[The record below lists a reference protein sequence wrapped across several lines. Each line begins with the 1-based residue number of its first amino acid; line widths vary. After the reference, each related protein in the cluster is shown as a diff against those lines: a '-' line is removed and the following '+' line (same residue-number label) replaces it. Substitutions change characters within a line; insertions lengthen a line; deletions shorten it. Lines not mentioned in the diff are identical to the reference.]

1 MAILERSSPRGQL
14 LGIEIDPKSI
24 KIAKERLKPFSRT
37 VFLANDNFRYL
48 EDICKRYD
56 FHPVDGILFDL
67 GMSSFQLEDPC
78 RGFSFKFDVPLDM
91 RFNPAQPITAANIV
105 NNSSEAEL
113 ASLLR
118 KYGEERRSRLIARRM
133 VNNRPVST
141 TLQLVNIVKQ
151 ALGVGGKIHPA
162 TRTFQALRIAVNQ
175 ELTNLEEALKQTINL
190 LGSGG
195 RLVVISYHS
204 LEDRLV
210 KGFMH
215 RESKGCLCPPDVP
228 VCTCG
233 HAPTLKLINR
243 KVITPSPEER
253 VANPRSHSAK
263 LRVAER
269 LQLEQAEVK

>member
-1 MAILERSSPRGQL
+1 MAILEKSSPEGQL
-14 LGIEIDPKSI
+14 LGIELDPKSI
-24 KIAKERLKPFSRT
+24 EIARERLRPLGRT
-37 VFLANDNFRYL
+37 VFLANENFRYL
-48 EDICKRYD
+48 EDICQRYD

-78 RGFSFKFDVPLDM
+78 RGFSFQFDAPLDM
-91 RFNPAQPITAANIV
+91 RFNPAQPITAADIV

-118 KYGEERRSRLIARRM
+118 KYGEERRSRLIARK
-133 VNNRPVST
+133 VVSHRPVST
-141 TLQLVNIVKQ
+141 TLQLVNIIKQ

-175 ELTNLEEALKQTINL
+175 ELTNLAEALKQTISL

-195 RLVVISYHS
+195 RLAVISYHS

-210 KGFMH
+210 KEFMR
-215 RESKGCLCPPDVP
+215 RESKGCLCPPDIP

-233 HAPTLKLINR
+233 HVPTLKLINR
-243 KVITPSPEER
+243 KAITPSPEER
-253 VANPRSHSAK
+253 EANPRSHSAK

-269 LQLEQAEVK
+269 L

>member
-1 MAILERSSPRGQL
+1 MAILKRSSPGGQL

-24 KIAKERLKPFSRT
+24 EIAKERLKPFGRT
-37 VFLANDNFRYL
+37 VFLANENFRYL
-48 EDICKRYD
+48 EDVCKGYD

-67 GMSSFQLEDPC
+67 GMSSFQLEDPR
-78 RGFSFKFDVPLDM
+78 RGFSFKFDAPLDM
-91 RFNPAQPITAANIV
+91 RFNPAQAITAANIV

-118 KYGEERRSRLIARRM
+118 KYGEEHQSRLIARKM
-133 VNNRPVST
+133 VSHRPVST

-151 ALGVGGKIHPA
+151 ALGAGGKIHPA

-195 RLVVISYHS
+195 RLAVISYHS

-210 KGFMH
+210 KEFM
-215 RESKGCLCPPDVP
+215 RQESKGCLCPPGIP
-228 VCTCG
+228 VCTCE
-233 HAPTLKLINR
+233 HIPTLKLINR
-243 KVITPSPEER
+243 KAITPSPEER
-253 VANPRSHSAK
+253 EANPRSHSAK

-269 LQLEQAEVK
+269 L